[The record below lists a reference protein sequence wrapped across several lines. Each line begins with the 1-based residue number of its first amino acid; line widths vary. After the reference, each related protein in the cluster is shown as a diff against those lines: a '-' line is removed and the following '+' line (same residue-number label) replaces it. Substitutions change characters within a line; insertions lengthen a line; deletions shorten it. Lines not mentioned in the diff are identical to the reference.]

1 MKRQWTKQ
9 QQDAIDARR
18 GSVLVSAAA
27 GSGKTA
33 VLTQRVIERITDKE
47 NPTSVDRLLIV
58 TFTRAAAQE
67 MRERISDAVSALLK
81 ENPGDMN
88 LINQQMLLPGAKIST
103 IDSFCMNLVKE
114 NFQLLG
120 ISPDFR
126 TAEESELKIIKAA
139 AMDEAVEEMY
149 KEGSADFRTLVE
161 LLFKGRDDSNIE
173 EAMNKLYESAMSY
186 PFPKTRI
193 REFSGMFSKEESLS
207 DSSYGKIIMNH
218 L

>member
-1 MKRQWTKQ
+1 MKWTYEQ
-9 QQDAIDARR
+9 ENAINARH

-33 VLTQRVIERITDKE
+33 VLTQRVIERITDRE

-67 MRERISDAVSALLK
+67 MRERISDRVSNLLK
-81 ENPGDMN
+81 ENPGDIN
-88 LINQQMLLPGAKIST
+88 LINQQMLLPGAKITT

-126 TAEESELKIIKAA
+126 MAEESELKIDRK
-139 AMDEAVEEMY
+139 
-149 KEGSADFRTLVE
+149 S
-161 LLFKGRDDSNIE
+161 
-173 EAMNKLYESAMSY
+173 
-186 PFPKTRI
+186 TR
-193 REFSGMFSKEESLS
+193 LN
-207 DSSYGKIIMNH
+207 SSH
-218 L
+218 DT